1 MSMDLEHNNIGKKMH
16 SENKE
21 CRVRIKN
28 ADSVCTNIGALQD
41 VGDQYGFL

>member
-21 CRVRIKN
+21 CRVRIKT
-28 ADSVCTNIGALQD
+28 AESVCTNIGALQWGGE
-41 VGDQYGFL
+41 VWMR